1 VNNNFGTLRKTK
13 GSLRWIRV
21 SPNISAQICD
31 DWLPQ
36 SKASKTKAATSNLQ
50 AAGPPSVDASSCP
63 LSSLFVMS
71 FSVSNGEEG
80 DLPAFSEMTS
90 PGRGGVTVVN
100 TIFAVD
106 PGMMMFEIDVTVQMK
121 LHNVSSGVLNPHGI
135 TEAC

>member
-1 VNNNFGTLRKTK
+1 
-13 GSLRWIRV
+13 
-21 SPNISAQICD
+21 
-31 DWLPQ
+31 
-36 SKASKTKAATSNLQ
+36 
-50 AAGPPSVDASSCP
+50 
-63 LSSLFVMS
+63 MS

-121 LHNVSSGVLNPHGI
+121 LHNVSSGVLNLHGI